1 MNWQQVTQSFL
12 PLSREQ
18 TSGFAQPR
26 EIDLAIAAYNRAI
39 RNLNQDSVDI
49 ALIALRKLSS
59 DYPDFLEANLLY
71 GCCLAQVG
79 QFADAREQ
87 LTRTA
92 SHPELPE
99 DLAEAAQAAIQA
111 VDQDMAEQAAL
122 AAQAATTRPLNGK
135 TDSVR
140 APSDFSVSDLPV
152 RPADALLEKT
162 GRKARVRMASERER
176 REIMRR
182 SDMPR
187 EEETHVLLERSP
199 MDILRIAIPVV
210 IGLVVLVLIV
220 FFATR
225 VLPGIRPASNKTGP
239 EARLTYLLSAI
250 EKKAETDE
258 DWKKLLDDY
267 ETYFNPTP
275 TPVATTSAA
284 TTTAPTTAVTSQT
297 SAPTETTVA
306 PTQATT
312 QATTAA
318 STAAPTESP
327 AVQSLRSARVL
338 VQEVMTLKGSGDITA
353 LKGNDLITVSEKL
366 YQAIALLKAIP
377 ADTRADGQTQTA
389 GALLADAQA
398 QYEPIYRYGADELRK
413 LAEPLFDQGKY
424 PEALAYYLR
433 AYQMYP
439 NSYGGGVAYYCG
451 RCYQLMK
458 QPDKSRP
465 YYEYVV
471 ANFAG
476 KSIATSAAS
485 RLRELG

>member
-111 VDQDMAEQAAL
+111 VDQDLAEQAAQ
-122 AAQAATTRPLNGK
+122 AAQAAGTRPLNGK
-135 TDSVR
+135 PPAVR

-187 EEETHVLLERSP
+187 EEETHVVLERSS
-199 MDILRIAIPVV
+199 MDILRIAIPIV
-210 IGLVVLVLIV
+210 IGLVALVLIV

-225 VLPGIRPASNKTGP
+225 VLPGIRSSSNKSGP
-239 EARLTYLLSAI
+239 EARLAYLLSAI
-250 EKKAETDE
+250 EKKAATDN

-267 ETYFNPTP
+267 QAYFNPTP
-275 TPVATTSAA
+275 TPAA
-284 TTTAPTTAVTSQT
+284 TTAGTTTAAPTTAVTSQT
-297 SAPTETTVA
+297 TAPTETSA
-306 PTQATT
+306 ATT
-312 QATTAA
+312 QTT
-318 STAAPTESP
+318 TQMTTQVTTVAPTESP
-327 AVQSLRSARVL
+327 AAQSLRSARVL
-338 VQEVMTLKGSGDITA
+338 VQEVTTLKGSGDITA
-353 LKGNDLITVSEKL
+353 LKGNDLITASEKL

-377 ADTRADGQTQTA
+377 ADTTADGQTQTA
-389 GALLADAQA
+389 GALLANAQA

-413 LAEPLFDQGKY
+413 LAEPPFDQGKY

-439 NSYGGGVAYYCG
+439 GSYGGGVAYYCG
-451 RCYQLMK
+451 RCYQLMR
-458 QPDKSRP
+458 QPDKARP

-476 KSIATSAAS
+476 KSIATSAATCAVA
-485 RLRELG
+485 